1 MHDITIKSLE
11 ACVLILPMDAFPA
24 LHSKDS
30 KTLNFDDQS
39 SGPQSGL
46 KSVALMLIWVQGNR
60 TIPEKG
66 SAG

>member
-39 SGPQSGL
+39 SGPS
-46 KSVALMLIWVQGNR
+46 LI
-60 TIPEKG
+60 
-66 SAG
+66 SASPYEGATSK